1 MAEKE
6 LGQGTGSIA
15 RAAEL
20 TRTFTL
26 NLSHSHRDPSPRR
39 HSGSAYSMQQG
50 RRRREDTISAERGW
64 EAAEGSLPRK
74 ASATMGTWGQELLL
88 CCAAKHRPTSSWGL
102 GPKPT
107 RPDHTMEEHRSQAST
122 LPHLWVLALPKCQS
136 FPSFCA
142 EKN

>member
-50 RRRREDTISAERGW
+50 RRRKDTISVERGW

-74 ASATMGTWGQELLL
+74 ASATTGAWGQELPLW
-88 CCAAKHRPTSSWGL
+88 CAAKHRPTSSWGL

-107 RPDHTMEEHRSQAST
+107 RPDHTMEGHRSQASP
-122 LPHLWVLALPKCQS
+122 LPHLWAPAFPRCQS
-136 FPSFCA
+136 FPSLCVG
-142 EKN
+142 KN